1 MLKSPIPEE
10 SSDFLFPNLVINPGL
25 EMFTSLKE
33 SDQSLTSKTGKF
45 PNNGR
50 PNIKVLA
57 RAGALQG
64 MWRETISGQSLGA
77 EPGWWEPCEQTERS
91 WTFTAPSSCLRM
103 KKPQLRVLRPQDNIY
118 FSGNLISHS
127 HNARESLGG
136 VSYLVCV
143 IHYAAINS
151 GTAQT
156 QTAMKVGTDITTLE
170 ILHYS

>member
-77 EPGWWEPCEQTERS
+77 EPGW
-91 WTFTAPSSCLRM
+91 
-103 KKPQLRVLRPQDNIY
+103 
-118 FSGNLISHS
+118 
-127 HNARESLGG
+127 
-136 VSYLVCV
+136 
-143 IHYAAINS
+143 
-151 GTAQT
+151 
-156 QTAMKVGTDITTLE
+156 
-170 ILHYS
+170 

>member
-1 MLKSPIPEE
+1 
-10 SSDFLFPNLVINPGL
+10 
-25 EMFTSLKE
+25 
-33 SDQSLTSKTGKF
+33 
-45 PNNGR
+45 
-50 PNIKVLA
+50 
-57 RAGALQG
+57 
-64 MWRETISGQSLGA
+64 
-77 EPGWWEPCEQTERS
+77 
-91 WTFTAPSSCLRM
+91 M